1 MMRVRHLGRLF
12 LELCAYSVVNRVWWP
27 VPLVL
32 LLLTLGLVVVI
43 GQSAAP
49 FIYTLF

>member
-1 MMRVRHLGRLF
+1 MRLRHLGRLF
-12 LELCAYSVVNRVWWP
+12 LELCAYSVMNRVWWP

-32 LLLTLGLVVVI
+32 VLLGLGAVVI
-43 GQSAAP
+43 VGQSAAP

>member
-1 MMRVRHLGRLF
+1 MTRLRHLGRLF
-12 LELCAYSVVNRVWWP
+12 LELTAYSVINRVWWP

-32 LLLTLGLVVVI
+32 LLLVVGVVVVI
-43 GQSAAP
+43 GQTAAP

>member
-1 MMRVRHLGRLF
+1 MRIRHLGRLF
-12 LELCAYSVVNRVWWP
+12 LELCAYSVMNRVWWP

-32 LLLTLGLVVVI
+32 VLLVLGAVVI
-43 GQSAAP
+43 VGQTAAP